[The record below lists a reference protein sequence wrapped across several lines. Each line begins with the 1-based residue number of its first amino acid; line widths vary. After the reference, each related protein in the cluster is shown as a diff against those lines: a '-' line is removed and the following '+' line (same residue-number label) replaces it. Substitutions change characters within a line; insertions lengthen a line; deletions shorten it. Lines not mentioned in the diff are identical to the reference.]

1 MLLVLI
7 LANNTFAGG
16 KTLPYF
22 PDFEEKNTE
31 FPMTQP
37 EISDC
42 TRTIYLEIELNN
54 LIHSIT
60 EIHRMMSVLILPNRI
75 VPLDYDFRTIAYVS
89 VPIKYC
95 SPVPIFIKG
104 HALLN

>member
-37 EISDC
+37 EISGC

-54 LIHSIT
+54 LLHSIT
-60 EIHRMMSVLILPNRI
+60 EIHRMMSVLILPNRM
-75 VPLDYDFRTIAYVS
+75 VPLDYNFRTITRIS
-89 VPIKYC
+89 GPIRYG
-95 SPVPIFIKG
+95 SPIPIFIKG
-104 HALLN
+104 HTFLI